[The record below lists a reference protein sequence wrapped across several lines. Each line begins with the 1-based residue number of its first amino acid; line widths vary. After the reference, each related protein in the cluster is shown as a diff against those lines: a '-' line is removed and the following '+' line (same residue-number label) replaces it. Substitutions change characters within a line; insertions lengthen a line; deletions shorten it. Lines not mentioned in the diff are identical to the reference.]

1 MSEAF
6 VMEVPS
12 VILAGEP
19 MGLFIAQEKGPLEEV
34 SNFDAGA
41 QAIVSPGINPG
52 VVSWCIHEN
61 PPVIPSCATSTE
73 IEFCRRYGLK
83 AVKCFRLRWSGAS
96 KC

>member
-1 MSEAF
+1 
-6 VMEVPS
+6 MEIPS
-12 VILAGEP
+12 IILAGGP

-61 PPVIPSCATSTE
+61 P
-73 IEFCRRYGLK
+73 L
-83 AVKCFRLRWSGAS
+83 
-96 KC
+96 